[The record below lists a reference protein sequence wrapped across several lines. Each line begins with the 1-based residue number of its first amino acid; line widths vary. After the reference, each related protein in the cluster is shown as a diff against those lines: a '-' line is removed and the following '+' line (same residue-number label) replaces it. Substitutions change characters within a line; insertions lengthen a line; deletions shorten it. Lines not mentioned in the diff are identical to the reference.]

1 MAFKLPDLPYD
12 YQALA
17 EVIDEQTMRIHH
29 QKHHGGYVA
38 KLNTALEG
46 HEELETKSLE
56 DLLSDIDSLPME
68 IATAVR
74 NNGGGH
80 ANHSLFWEV
89 LSPEGGKPTGKLS
102 GAIDQEWGSLE
113 KFKEEFGKEALGR
126 FGSGWAWLTVEEGKL
141 HVCSTPNQDTPLM
154 QGNIPVLGLDVW
166 EHSYYLKY
174 QNERAKYVEAFWKIV
189 NWQEVGRRFEE
200 AIERG

>member
-17 EVIDEQTMRIHH
+17 EVIDEKTMRIHH

-38 KLNTALEG
+38 KLNAALEG
-46 HEELETKSLE
+46 HEELEIKSLE
-56 DLLSDIDSLPME
+56 ELLSDIDSLPME

-89 LSPEGGKPTGKLS
+89 MSPEGGKPTGKLS
-102 GAIDQEWGSLE
+102 TAINEEWGSLE

-166 EHSYYLKY
+166 EHAYYLKY
-174 QNERAKYVEAFWKIV
+174 QNDRAKYVEAFWKIV
-189 NWQEVGRRFEE
+189 NWQEVEKRFEE